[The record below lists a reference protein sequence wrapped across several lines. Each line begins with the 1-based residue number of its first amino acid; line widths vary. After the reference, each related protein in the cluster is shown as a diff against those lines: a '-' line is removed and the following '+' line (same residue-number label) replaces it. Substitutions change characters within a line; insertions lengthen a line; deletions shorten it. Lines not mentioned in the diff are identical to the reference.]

1 MRKTLMQAACQMC
14 LRTETCPF
22 VPVYPVLQ
30 IVAEVVRV
38 THWKQVFTVDEDL
51 VCSLA
56 GATGIFVETAAK
68 R

>member
-1 MRKTLMQAACQMC
+1 MC
-14 LRTETCPF
+14 LRIETCPF